1 MKFSLAIWDISSSYY
16 FKTFTENSVTNNR
29 TVYIYIFLDMI
40 GQGNRTKLLYVNH
53 VWML

>member
-29 TVYIYIFLDMI
+29 TVYIYIFLE
-40 GQGNRTKLLYVNH
+40 TKAESELTLSIII
-53 VWML
+53 